1 MVKITIWLGGF
12 LAAVFFLVPLP
23 VQALTASEILVVSNR
38 AVPTSDGL
46 ARYYMERRQ
55 IPASNRL
62 VLKTSV
68 EEQIS
73 RAEYEKQIA
82 GPLRQFIQQQDPD
95 GSRFKCL
102 VLMFGLP
109 LRVLPPPQTAAEREE
124 QSDAQKRLALLDESL
139 TKLDNEQ
146 RLQTKALQEEA
157 EEIRRLLKH
166 RRQFHKGASVDSE
179 LALVMEAD
187 YPLQGWLPNPFF
199 LGYRNQQIDNLP
211 ERVVMVS
218 RLDGPTEEIVRRIID
233 DSIATE
239 KVGLAGKAYFDAR
252 WPAPE
257 KEFTSAYGRYDAA
270 LHNTAR
276 RVEQSGLIPVVLNDV
291 QALFQPGEAPDA
303 ALYAGWYS
311 LGKYVDAFT
320 WSKGAVGYH
329 VASAECTTL
338 KNKTDQGWCKA
349 MLERGV
355 VATLGPVAEPYLQ
368 AFPAPEIFF
377 GCLLVG
383 RNPLAECFA
392 LANPFWSW
400 QMVLIGDPLY
410 RPCMG
415 RP

>member
-1 MVKITIWLGGF
+1 MKSKIWLGGF
-12 LAAVFFLVPLP
+12 LAAVFYLVPLP
-23 VQALTASEILVVSNR
+23 VQALMASEILVVSNR
-38 AVPTSDGL
+38 SVPTSGSL

-62 VLKTSV
+62 ELRTSV

-82 GPLRQFIQQQDPD
+82 GPLRRFIQQQDPD

-109 LRVLPPPQTAAEREE
+109 LRVLPPPQTVAEQEE
-124 QSDAQKRLALLDESL
+124 QISTQKRLIRLDESL
-139 TKLDNEQ
+139 AQLDQ
-146 RLQTKALQEEA
+146 GQLLQTKALQEEA
-157 EEIRRLLKH
+157 EELRRQIQH

-239 KVGLAGKAYFDAR
+239 RVGLAGKAYFDAR

-257 KEFTSAYGRYDAA
+257 KGVASAYGRYDAA
-270 LHNTAR
+270 IHNTAR
-276 RVEQSGLIPVVLNDV
+276 RVRQSGLMPVVLND
-291 QALFQPGEAPDA
+291 AETLFQPGEAPDA

-320 WSKGAVGYH
+320 WSRGAVGYH

-338 KNKTDQGWCKA
+338 KNKTHQGWCKA
-349 MLERGV
+349 MLEKGV
-355 VATLGPVAEPYLQ
+355 AATLGPVAEPYLQ
-368 AFPAPEIFF
+368 AFPSPEIFF
-377 GCLLVG
+377 GCLLAG
-383 RNPLAECFA
+383 RNQLAECFA

-400 QMVLIGDPLY
+400 QMILIGDPLY
-410 RPCMG
+410 RPFMQ
-415 RP
+415 RR